1 MIATQRPA
9 YVDKDVLAQ
18 CNSQAIF
25 RLINNLDIAKVEN
38 TVEGIS
44 KVDLEQ
50 LPNFVTGEALLTR
63 VAMTMPVGVR
73 VGVGVKK

>member
-1 MIATQRPA
+1 
-9 YVDKDVLAQ
+9 LAQ

-25 RLINNLDIAKVEN
+25 RLINNLDIAQVEN

-50 LPNFVTGEALLTR
+50 LPNFVAGEALFTG
-63 VAMTMPVGVR
+63 VAMTMPVRVR
-73 VGVGVKK
+73 VGG

>member
-25 RLINNLDIAKVEN
+25 RLINPLDIDQVQN
-38 TVEGIS
+38 CVEGVS
-44 KVDLEQ
+44 ATDLSQ
-50 LPNFVTGEALLTR
+50 LPNFVAGEAIFTG
-63 VAMTMPVGVR
+63 VAMGMPVRIKVIR
-73 VGVGVKK
+73 